1 MPRAPWWQLARTM
14 RRAPRPAAS
23 ARSLGSTAAAARKPG
38 AARGPRPLLAIAL
51 ILGGAASLLLV
62 VAARLLPSVR
72 SLDRLPAV
80 RRVRLERGLA
90 EELKALAAAAEPVVL
105 TDVPNLPQWGPEEV
119 SGVRLTR
126 VYSQQSSA
134 SFGPYYDASRPL
146 ARVGRVQPR
155 HNYTEETMSGAD
167 FFGSVA
173 PPYLYYSGEVER
185 DLTPGFFAD
194 LRPLEVALVAL
205 RPSHSSVNLW
215 LGRAGGVA
223 PCHYDGYHNA
233 MAQLHGAKRFVVAPP
248 TASRLLRPFPFLHPS
263 HAQCQ
268 ADVASMLA
276 PSVDAHGYGGSGGA
290 GSGGGGGG
298 SGDVAALA
306 AAGALET
313 ELRAGEVLYLPPLW
327 FHEVGA
333 ASEAVVSVN
342 GWSGSAE
349 ADAAEQLFR
358 LHRPKHA
365 YGSGDVDYAKPFE
378 ESGSAAAMMRATE
391 AAALVGRLSAR
402 TAALASEGGGGSG
415 SGSGSGGGEP
425 GPRQWL
431 LAAVWRERYAP
442 LVASGELPAP
452 KLAAPLDCGAVQP
465 PPDSREPREVQ
476 LWADGVEEIARKQLP
491 RVSRHLWLGN
501 LAEVV
506 VAEHVGARSAASFWR
521 AVAECLG

>member
-1 MPRAPWWQLARTM
+1 M
-14 RRAPRPAAS
+14 RRAPSRPTAS
-23 ARSLGSTAAAARKPG
+23 THALGSDAAARKPD
-38 AARGPRPLLAIAL
+38 AARGPRSTLALVL

-62 VAARLLPSVR
+62 VAARMLPSLR
-72 SLDRLPAV
+72 PSERLPEI
-80 RRVRLERGLA
+80 RRMRLERGLA
-90 EELKALAAAAEPVVL
+90 DELKALAVATEPVVL
-105 TDVPNLPQWGPEEV
+105 TNVPNLPPWGPEEV

-126 VYSQQSSA
+126 VYSQQSSP
-134 SFGPYYDASRPL
+134 SFGPYFDASRPL
-146 ARVGRVQPR
+146 ARVGAVRPR

-167 FFGSVA
+167 FFGRAA
-173 PPYLYYSGEVER
+173 PPYVYYSGEVER

-194 LRPLEVALVAL
+194 LRPLERALVAL

-233 MAQLHGAKRFVVAPP
+233 MAMLHGAKRFVVAPP

-268 ADVASMLA
+268 TDVAAMLSPGA
-276 PSVDAHGYGGSGGA
+276 DAHGGGA
-290 GSGGGGGG
+290 GGGGGSGGGGGG
-298 SGDVAALA
+298 GGSGGGGGGGGSGGGGSGGGGVAALA

-333 ASEAVVSVN
+333 ASEAAVSVN

-349 ADAAEQLFR
+349 AEAAEQLFR

-365 YGSGDVDYAKPFE
+365 YGSGDVDYTTPFE
-378 ESGSAAAMMRATE
+378 ESGDAAAMMRATE
-391 AAALVGRLSAR
+391 AAALVARLSAR
-402 TAALASEGGGGSG
+402 TAALASEGS
-415 SGSGSGGGEP
+415 
-425 GPRQWL
+425 PRQWL

-442 LVASGELPAP
+442 LVASAELPAP

-465 PPDSREPREVQ
+465 MPDAREPREVRV
-476 LWADGVEEIARKQLP
+476 WVGGVEEIARKQLP
-491 RVSRHLWLGN
+491 RASRHLWLGN

-506 VAEHVGARSAASFWR
+506 VAEHVGAKSAASFWR
-521 AVAECLG
+521 AVAECLGPRLT